1 LIGWQVSDRVE
12 RVTTAVGCRLG
23 DQFDSGPV
31 YLPFQIVAVE
41 QVRPQLRLHYRAS
54 SLFHPFPRY
63 TSSTIGCRSSLKPSG
78 VYFILSVLTRLFIN
92 VRTGVFGH
100 LGNIGAVVQQLD
112 AANGGSQNRTI
123 GAQEAA
129 GAQSEYLG
137 TDYSFPLFVR

>member
-1 LIGWQVSDRVE
+1 MQVSDRIE
-12 RVTTAVGCRLG
+12 RVTTAAGCRLG
-23 DQFDSGPV
+23 DQFDSGSD

-41 QVRPQLRLHYRAS
+41 QVRRQLRLHYRAS

-63 TSSTIGCRSSLKPSG
+63 TSLLIGCRTKPSG

-92 VRTGVFGH
+92 VRTGVFGR

-112 AANGGSQNRTI
+112 AADGGSQNRTI